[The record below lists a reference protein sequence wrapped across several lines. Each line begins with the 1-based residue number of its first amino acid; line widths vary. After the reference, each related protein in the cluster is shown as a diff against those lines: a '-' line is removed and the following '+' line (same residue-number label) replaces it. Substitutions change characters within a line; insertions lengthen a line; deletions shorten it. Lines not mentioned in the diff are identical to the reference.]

1 MKSLAWY
8 LRDLGNNQP
17 FSIFTDRDYYEESK
31 YGSDF
36 INSVVKPELEVHKP
50 ELLCIDCALSY
61 LGGDIISQEVVS
73 KFLRNELKP
82 LLKSHKCAGVIVH
95 HTNKTGNSETVYAGS
110 GSAEWANMPRA
121 ILVLSPAGKAFKL
134 TAAKRGFR
142 LYWTMPDGETA
153 TLEKRIKH
161 SNVKGRIYWEETGVD
176 DNSDSEQTTEQ
187 DQTDEI
193 LKRVPQEGTIEKNVL
208 IQKVNEETRI
218 GINKAK
224 ELIAQMLNNKSLFQ
238 SEHKRSYARPE
249 IHYSR
254 TLDKKAEKIK
264 ELLEHIQARFSA

>member
-1 MKSLAWY
+1 M
-8 LRDLGNNQP
+8 
-17 FSIFTDRDYYEESK
+17 
-31 YGSDF
+31 
-36 INSVVKPELEVHKP
+36 
-50 ELLCIDCALSY
+50 
-61 LGGDIISQEVVS
+61 
-73 KFLRNELKP
+73 
-82 LLKSHKCAGVIVH
+82 
-95 HTNKTGNSETVYAGS
+95 
-110 GSAEWANMPRA
+110 
-121 ILVLSPAGKAFKL
+121 
-134 TAAKRGFR
+134 
-142 LYWTMPDGETA
+142 
-153 TLEKRIKH
+153 
-161 SNVKGRIYWEETGVD
+161 D

-264 ELLEHIQARFSA
+264 ELLEHKQARFSA